1 MAQRVIRK
9 KMIFLDDKLKILFV
23 ASEVGPFIK
32 SGGLGDVAGSLPKA
46 LSKLGVDV
54 RVVLPKHGTI
64 DAVRLINLQEAAKF
78 EVTLDWRKPVARV
91 MELNDESAPC
101 PIYFIENEHYFNR
114 GYLYGHGDDY
124 ERFAFFSKAAISMLA
139 SINFKADIIHFND
152 WQTGL
157 GCVYLKDIYRNFM
170 FYENTKSLFTIHNLQ
185 YQGHFG
191 REILPQVSLND
202 GYFVNDKLEFHN
214 MVSYM
219 KAGLTYSDHIST
231 VSETYAHE
239 IQTPSYSYGLDG
251 MLRARSHQLVGILNG
266 IDYTE
271 NNPANDARLFANYSV
286 DDMAG
291 KAKNKAELQKML
303 GLPQRPD
310 VPIFAII
317 SRLAEQKGLDL
328 IAACMHDLL
337 QRDMQIVVLGTG
349 SEQYEHLFWA
359 TAHHNPHKVSAN
371 IMFDIDLAQKI
382 YAASDFFLMPSL
394 FEPCGLG
401 QIFAMRYGSLPVAR
415 KTGGLADTITHYN
428 YTDRKGSGLL
438 FEDYLPSAVIWA
450 VDEALKLYGGGTS
463 AHFEA
468 ARKNAMRLDFSWEAS
483 AKEYVKLY
491 NHIK

>member
-1 MAQRVIRK
+1 MEN
-9 KMIFLDDKLKILFV
+9 KLKILFV
-23 ASEVGPFIK
+23 ASEVGPFVK

-46 LSKLGVDV
+46 LAALGVDV
-54 RVVLPKHGTI
+54 RVVLPKYSTI
-64 DAVRLINLQEAAKF
+64 DAGKLSNLQEVASF
-78 EVTLDWRKPVARV
+78 EVTLDWRKSVARV
-91 MELNDESAPC
+91 MELDDGRVSY
-101 PIYFIENEHYFNR
+101 PIYFIENDHYFNR

-139 SINFKADIIHFND
+139 SIDFQADIIHFND

-157 GCVYLKDIYRNFM
+157 GCVYLKDIYKNFL

-185 YQGHFG
+185 YQGSFG
-191 REILPQVSLND
+191 RDILPQISLND
-202 GYFVNDKLEFHN
+202 GYFVDDKLEFHN
-214 MVSYM
+214 RVSYM
-219 KAGLTYSDHIST
+219 KAGLTYSDFIST
-231 VSETYAHE
+231 VSKTYAYE
-239 IQTPSYSYGLDG
+239 IQTPGYSYGLDG

-271 NNPANDARLFANYSV
+271 NNPASDSRLFAAYDM
-286 DDMAG
+286 DDMVG
-291 KAKNKAELQKML
+291 KAKNKAELQKRL

-328 IAACMHDLL
+328 IAACMHDFL

-349 SEQYEHLFWA
+349 SQQYEHMLWS

-401 QIFAMRYGSLPVAR
+401 QLIAMRYGSLPIAR
-415 KTGGLADTITHYN
+415 KTGGLADTIMHYD
-428 YTDRKGSGLL
+428 YTNRKGSGLL
-438 FEDYLPSAVIWA
+438 FEDYLPSGMIWA

-463 AHFEA
+463 AHFNA
-468 ARKNAMRLDFSWEAS
+468 ARKNAMTADFSWEAS

-491 NHIK
+491 SHIKKS